1 VDRGSPNASGV
12 TQEFF
17 EVFGAELSFARIRR
31 PTDNALIEQIYGRVK
46 QEEIYLLGNYPD
58 EQWHATNLAVTS
70 SPTISVG
77 RTQALFN
84 FTPAHVHQLNNK
96 SVLMQELDEMK
107 RQTRE
112 KRKAYWAEQQKISQP
127 SIEGGYRDKG
137 RTEIVDPGANTEA
150 VFNTDNRI
158 LTVRVPQ
165 PKTTHSIPQFCA
177 GLSF

>member
-1 VDRGSPNASGV
+1 MDRGSPNASGV

-77 RTQALFN
+77 
-84 FTPAHVHQLNNK
+84 P
-96 SVLMQELDEMK
+96 
-107 RQTRE
+107 
-112 KRKAYWAEQQKISQP
+112 
-127 SIEGGYRDKG
+127 
-137 RTEIVDPGANTEA
+137 PG
-150 VFNTDNRI
+150 V
-158 LTVRVPQ
+158 V
-165 PKTTHSIPQFCA
+165 
-177 GLSF
+177 